1 MQSGL
6 SGYCSAEEGVAKR
19 LAALRIRR
27 FPGAGAAHG
36 RDIARMARS
45 YTVSVEVMQGF
56 AIRSEA
62 EPAAEPCMATD
73 LP

>member
-1 MQSGL
+1 
-6 SGYCSAEEGVAKR
+6 
-19 LAALRIRR
+19 
-27 FPGAGAAHG
+27 
-36 RDIARMARS
+36 MARS